1 MKNDLG
7 IILPREFTKVNSMP
21 DDPENSSA
29 YVKETSNSINFMMI
43 YPIPKEASMPFG
55 NEDTVINGVHG
66 ALGENQGLIEVK
78 SGVTKN
84 GKGYIYSI
92 VKSKKQPSGIQYVL
106 TMHIDNSHNI
116 LNIQGFFDE
125 NGMTGFRDTTIMN
138 KLISEGKIIPPNMD
152 NWMQDPYDLN
162 YKKGLLMNAS
172 ENAEYDSVF
181 PNHPLSE
188 MRTLIKYLI
197 ANN

>member
-1 MKNDLG
+1 MENSLG
-7 IILPREFTKVNSMP
+7 IVLPKEFIKVNSMP

-29 YVKETSNSINFMMI
+29 YVKQTSNSINFIMV
-43 YPIPKEASMPFG
+43 YPISKEASMPFD
-55 NEDTVINGVHG
+55 NEKTVITGIHG
-66 ALGENQGLIEVK
+66 ALGEHQGLIEVK
-78 SGVTKN
+78 SGITQN
-84 GKGYIYSI
+84 GKRYIYSI

-138 KLISEGKIIPPNMD
+138 KLISEGKIVSPNMD

-172 ENAEYDSVF
+172 ENAEYDSMF

-188 MRTLIKYLI
+188 MRMLIKYLV

>member
-29 YVKETSNSINFMMI
+29 YVKQTSNSINFMMI
-43 YPIPKEASMPFG
+43 YPISKEASMPFG
-55 NEDTVINGVHG
+55 NENAVITGIHG

-78 SGVTKN
+78 SGITKN

-106 TMHIDNSHNI
+106 TMHIDNSNNI
-116 LNIQGFFDE
+116 LNVQGFFDE

-172 ENAEYDSVF
+172 EKAEYDSVF
-181 PNHPLSE
+181 PDHPLSE